1 MPLKT
6 LKKAVASDCRRHLK
20 DVMKPNISLYLS
32 SKHYCTYV
40 VERDDAVLWNE
51 RAHLKLVA
59 RVLGAEGVRWEREV
73 V

>member
-1 MPLKT
+1 
-6 LKKAVASDCRRHLK
+6 
-20 DVMKPNISLYLS
+20 MKPNISLYLS